1 MQLSIFNDEVGLDIT
16 EAVAHFQQWGL
27 DWVDLRGRVLGRE
40 FWALDD
46 TEMDD
51 VAGRLERSGLRV
63 ACLQS
68 SLAKAHLPG
77 REELVSEQKKLEG
90 ILRAA
95 DKFRCRLARSF
106 FYWQPGP
113 DQKGDVATRPDQ
125 LQKILDRFGPLA
137 ERAKSAGLTLVFENC
152 GVTVPECLTVL
163 DALAV
168 PEWGL
173 AWDCASEWVDDGAP
187 DDQAIAVRVK
197 RSRCIHVKAE
207 GAVPGISDVAVPW
220 EKILLLLTMEGF
232 AGPVSVETH
241 NPDRA
246 VSGLDMSRRVI
257 DRIREAW
264 PGGAPAP
271 KRRTQLD
278 FEPVK
283 FVVVGLGMGLERAR
297 QLQLDEG
304 TEVVGVVDLDAERA
318 EKAGNELGCEWT
330 TQLDAWLDRDDC
342 EAVFVVTPTG
352 LHAEAAVAALDAGK
366 HVIVTKPM
374 EANLEACDRMIEAA
388 DRSGKLLAVDF
399 ALRLEPVSQ
408 RIRQRI
414 AAGDFGRPL
423 GGTLSVRIKRT
434 MEYFRAGGGWRGT
447 KRLDGGGV
455 MSNQTIHHIDQLI
468 YFLGLPD
475 RVSMHTRTQAHDI
488 EAEDLGCAVWE
499 YRDGTIVQLYA
510 TTSFPVDTWYMS
522 LELHGTAG
530 AMTYLFGGPYP
541 APIERWHVN
550 GDWERVPQA
559 VQMPPWTSMAQ
570 NLAAAIRTGA
580 PLICDGRDGRRSR
593 LVLDSMYESAA
604 RHGAWIEVEEAGAP
618 VRRSAGTV
626 ERKG

>member
-1 MQLSIFNDEVGLDIT
+1 MRLSIFNDEVGLDIV
-16 EAVAHFQQWGL
+16 EAVAHFREWGL
-27 DWVDLRGRVLGRE
+27 DWIDLRGRVLGRE
-40 FWALDD
+40 FWALED

-51 VAGRLERSGLRV
+51 VVRQLERSDLRV

-68 SLAKAHLPG
+68 SLAKLHLPG
-77 REELVSEQKKLEG
+77 RGELESEQKKLEG

-95 DKFRCRLARSF
+95 DKFRCRLVRSF
-106 FYWQPGP
+106 FGWQPGA
-113 DQKGDVATRPDQ
+113 DHKGDVATRPDQ
-125 LQKILDRFGPLA
+125 LQKVLDRFGPLA

-152 GVTVPECLTVL
+152 GVTVPECLAVL

-173 AWDCASEWVDDGAP
+173 AWDCASEWVDDGPP

-207 GAVPGISDVAVPW
+207 GAVAGFVDLVVPW
-220 EKILLLLTMEGF
+220 EKILLMLTMEGF

-241 NPDRA
+241 NPDRT
-246 VSGLDMSRRVI
+246 VSSLDMSRRVV

-271 KRRTQLD
+271 KRRAHLD

-297 QLQLDEG
+297 QIKREAATALL
-304 TEVVGVVDLDAERA
+304 GVVDLDAERA
-318 EKAGNELGCEWT
+318 EKAANELGCQWT
-330 TQLDAWLDRDDC
+330 TELEPWLDRDDC
-342 EAVFVVTPTG
+342 EAVFAVTPTG
-352 LHAEAAVAALDAGK
+352 LHAEVAVAALNAGK
-366 HVIVTKPM
+366 HVIATKPM
-374 EANLEACDRMIEAA
+374 EANLAACDRMIEAA
-388 DRSGKLLAVDF
+388 DRNGRLLAVDF

-408 RIRQRI
+408 RIQQRI
-414 AAGDFGRPL
+414 AAGDLGRPL
-423 GGTLSVRIKRT
+423 GGTLSVRILRT

-455 MSNQTIHHIDQLI
+455 LSNQTVHHVDQLI

-475 RVSMHTRTQAHDI
+475 RVSAHTWTQAHGI

-510 TTSFPVDTWYMS
+510 TTSFPVDTWYLN

-530 AMTYLFGGPYP
+530 AVTYLFGGPYP

-570 NLAAAIRTGA
+570 NLAAAIRHGA
-580 PLICDGRDGRRSR
+580 ELICDGRDGRRSR

-604 RHGAWIEVEEAGAP
+604 RHGAWVEVEGARAAG
-618 VRRSAGTV
+618 R
-626 ERKG
+626 